1 MKRIMYIIL
10 IFSACDPGEIPI
22 NPPTSELLIET
33 IPLEPNYQNQVF
45 YDLSQSSISSINIK
59 SEWDIGILL
68 DSNFKIILN
77 SANFSKVWVTDYN
90 FNDSVDIANA
100 QWSWDAP
107 SGNHDSLA
115 FQSIDTSKVYILNRG
130 LNINGSSMG
139 IYKVQFLELNISF
152 IRVKTSQIQV
162 FNDTI
167 LDITLDQN
175 KLFTPFSFSSLKVV
189 NISPEINNWD
199 LLFTQYTRLF
209 TNPQIE
215 YLVTGVLINDKT
227 TQVAVDTINDF
238 NQINYSSLS
247 DYQFLSQRDIIG
259 YNWKEFNFETNLY
272 SVKENINFVIRDFE
286 GKYYKMRFIDFYN
299 NQGLKGYPK
308 FELEELIP

>member
-90 FNDSVDIANA
+90 FNDSVYIANA

-115 FQSIDTSKVYILNRG
+115 FQSIDTSKVYILDRG

-139 IYKVQFLELNISF
+139 MYKVQFLEFNTSF
-152 IRVKTSQIQV
+152 LRVKTSQIEV

-227 TQVAVDTINDF
+227 TQVAVDTIKDF
-238 NQINYSSLS
+238 NQINYPSLS

-272 SVKENINFVIRDFE
+272 SVKDNINFVIRDFE

>member
-1 MKRIMYIIL
+1 MKRILYIIL

-45 YDLSQSSISSINIK
+45 YDLSQSSISSINTK

-107 SGNHDSLA
+107 TGNYDSLA
-115 FQSIDTSKVYILNRG
+115 FQSIDTSKVYILDRG

-139 IYKVQFLELNISF
+139 IYKVKFLELNTSF
-152 IRVKTSQIQV
+152 FRVKTSQIEL

-272 SVKENINFVIRDFE
+272 SVKDNINFVIRDFE

-299 NQGLKGYPK
+299 SQGLKGYPK

>member
-1 MKRIMYIIL
+1 MKRFLYIIL

-45 YDLSQSSISSINIK
+45 YDLSQSSISSINTK

-115 FQSIDTSKVYILNRG
+115 FQLIDTSKVYILDRG

-139 IYKVQFLELNISF
+139 IYKVQFLELNTSF
-152 IRVKTSQIQV
+152 FRVKTSQIEL

-189 NISPEINNWD
+189 NISPEINKWD

-272 SVKENINFVIRDFE
+272 SVKDNINFVIRDFE

-299 NQGLKGYPK
+299 SQGLKGYPK

>member
-1 MKRIMYIIL
+1 MKRILYIIL

-45 YDLSQSSISSINIK
+45 YDLSQSSISSINTK

-90 FNDSVDIANA
+90 FNDSVYIANA

-115 FQSIDTSKVYILNRG
+115 FQSIDTSKVYILDRG

-139 IYKVQFLELNISF
+139 MYKVQFLELNTSF
-152 IRVKTSQIQV
+152 LRVKTSQIEV

-167 LDITLDQN
+167 LNITLDQN

-272 SVKENINFVIRDFE
+272 SVKDNINFVIRDFE

>member
-1 MKRIMYIIL
+1 MKRILYIIL

-115 FQSIDTSKVYILNRG
+115 FQSIDTSKVYILDRG

-139 IYKVQFLELNISF
+139 IYKVQFLKLNTSF
-152 IRVKTSQIQV
+152 FRVKTSQIEL

-272 SVKENINFVIRDFE
+272 SVKDNINFVIRDFE

>member
-90 FNDSVDIANA
+90 FNDSVYIANA

-115 FQSIDTSKVYILNRG
+115 FQSIDTSKVYILDRG

-139 IYKVQFLELNISF
+139 MYKVQFLELNTSF
-152 IRVKTSQIQV
+152 LRVKTSQIEV

-272 SVKENINFVIRDFE
+272 SVKDNINFVIRDFE

>member
-1 MKRIMYIIL
+1 MGYRH
-10 IFSACDPGEIPI
+10 F
-22 NPPTSELLIET
+22 N
-33 IPLEPNYQNQVF
+33 
-45 YDLSQSSISSINIK
+45 
-59 SEWDIGILL
+59 
-68 DSNFKIILN
+68 SNFKIILN

-115 FQSIDTSKVYILNRG
+115 FQSIDTSKVYILDRG

-139 IYKVQFLELNISF
+139 IYKVQFLELNTSF
-152 IRVKTSQIQV
+152 FRVKTSQIEL

-238 NQINYSSLS
+238 NQINYLSLS

-272 SVKENINFVIRDFE
+272 SVKDNINFVIRDFE

-299 NQGLKGYPK
+299 SQGLKGYPK

>member
-1 MKRIMYIIL
+1 MKRILYIIL

-115 FQSIDTSKVYILNRG
+115 FQSIDTSKVYILDIG
-130 LNINGSSMG
+130 LNINGSAMG
-139 IYKVQFLELNISF
+139 IYKVQFLELNTSF
-152 IRVKTSQIQV
+152 LRVKTSQIEV

-272 SVKENINFVIRDFE
+272 SVKDNINFVIRDFE

>member
-1 MKRIMYIIL
+1 MKRILYIIL
-10 IFSACDPGEIPI
+10 IFSACDPGEIPL

-45 YDLSQSSISSINIK
+45 YDLSQSSISSINTK

-115 FQSIDTSKVYILNRG
+115 FQSIDTSKVYILDRG

-139 IYKVQFLELNISF
+139 MYKVQFLELNTSF
-152 IRVKTSQIQV
+152 LRVKTSQIDA

-167 LDITLDQN
+167 LDIVLDQN
-175 KLFTPFSFSSLKVV
+175 KLFTPFSFSSLMVV

-238 NQINYSSLS
+238 NQINYLSLS

-272 SVKENINFVIRDFE
+272 SVKDNINFVIRDFE

-299 NQGLKGYPK
+299 SQGLKG
-308 FELEELIP
+308 

>member
-1 MKRIMYIIL
+1 MKRILYIIL

-90 FNDSVDIANA
+90 FNDSVYIANA

-115 FQSIDTSKVYILNRG
+115 FQSIDTSKVYILDRG

-139 IYKVQFLELNISF
+139 MYKVQFLELNTSF
-152 IRVKTSQIQV
+152 LRVKTSQIEV

-227 TQVAVDTINDF
+227 TQVAVDTIKDF
-238 NQINYSSLS
+238 NQINYPSLS

-272 SVKENINFVIRDFE
+272 SVKDNINFVIRDFE

>member
-1 MKRIMYIIL
+1 MKRILYIIL

-45 YDLSQSSISSINIK
+45 YDLSQSSISSINTK

-100 QWSWDAP
+100 QWGWDAP

-115 FQSIDTSKVYILNRG
+115 FQSIDTSKVYILDRG

-139 IYKVQFLELNISF
+139 TYKVQFLELNTSF
-152 IRVKTSQIQV
+152 FRVKTSQIEL

-272 SVKENINFVIRDFE
+272 SVKDNINFVIRDFE

-299 NQGLKGYPK
+299 SQGLKGYPK

>member
-59 SEWDIGILL
+59 SEWDIGIFL

-90 FNDSVDIANA
+90 FNDSVYIANA

-115 FQSIDTSKVYILNRG
+115 FQSIDTSKVYILDRG

-139 IYKVQFLELNISF
+139 MYKVQFLELNTSF
-152 IRVKTSQIQV
+152 LRVKTSQIEV

-272 SVKENINFVIRDFE
+272 SVKDNINFVIRDFE